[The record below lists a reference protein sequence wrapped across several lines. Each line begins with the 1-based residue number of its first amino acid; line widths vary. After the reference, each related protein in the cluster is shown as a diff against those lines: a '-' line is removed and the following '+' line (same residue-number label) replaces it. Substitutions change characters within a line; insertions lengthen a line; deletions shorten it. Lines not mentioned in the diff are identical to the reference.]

1 MHKIPPLRRVWISLA
16 IGMLVGVILS
26 EGSFLLLGETARPPK
41 IIEVVIPAGTAD
53 LVASGEQ
60 PPSLPTGMVFVVGD
74 TLSIVNQDSTD
85 HQLGPIWIPAGTS
98 GRLVLAQ
105 ADKLAYEC
113 SFVPRR
119 YFDMD
124 IREPLTLSTRLS
136 GIFYAGLPLGLLIAL
151 YFAVFL
157 EKNKKEK

>member
-1 MHKIPPLRRVWISLA
+1 MFV
-16 IGMLVGVILS
+16 GLVLS
-26 EGSFLLLGETARPPK
+26 EGSFVLLGETARPPTT
-41 IIEVVIPAGTAD
+41 IEVIIPAGTAG
-53 LVASGEQ
+53 LIARGEK
-60 PPSLPTGMVFVVGD
+60 PPSLPSGMVFVVGD
-74 TLSIVNQDSTD
+74 TLSIVNEDSTE

-113 SFVPRR
+113 SFVPAR

-124 IREPLTLSTRLS
+124 IREPLTLSTRLY

-151 YFAVFL
+151 YYAIL
-157 EKNKKEK
+157 PARYKQEK